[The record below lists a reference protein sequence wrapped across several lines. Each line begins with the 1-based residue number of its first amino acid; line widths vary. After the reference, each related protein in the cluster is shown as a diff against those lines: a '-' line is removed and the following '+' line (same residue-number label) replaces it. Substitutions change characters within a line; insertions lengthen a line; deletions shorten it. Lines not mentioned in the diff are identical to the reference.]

1 MYHVRKYLHNNL
13 HISILSS
20 CYTSLVMQ
28 DSRSPFV
35 RLRHWKYWFL
45 VLGLCTAV
53 SRIRDYAEK
62 ATEMQS
68 VSKQLIYMALNVAYK
83 NC

>member
-35 RLRHWKYWFL
+35 RLRH
-45 VLGLCTAV
+45 
-53 SRIRDYAEK
+53 
-62 ATEMQS
+62 
-68 VSKQLIYMALNVAYK
+68 
-83 NC
+83 